1 MSGDEVF
8 ALVVSCVIGI
18 LGWRTWL
25 GGLLLLEPLSRK
37 PATQFLGW
45 LSPLAAA
52 GALYFVLARWSS
64 HDVRDNPVYIFFY
77 LAMGFGWAGLWN
89 WILPYAAGLSFRDD
103 ALELD
108 NNAAAIGISGGL
120 VGAALAFAGA
130 NIGDGPGW
138 WVVVFCALLSTGTML
153 ILWIIGAWITR
164 VQEFISIDRDTAAGW
179 RTAGYFIG
187 AGLILGRAVAG
198 DWHSTQQTVMDFL
211 ARGWPVLI
219 LWAVALALDKISKP
233 TPQRPSPNAILLGA
247 LPCLLMTGMGIG
259 DVILQ
264 GAW

>member
-8 ALVVSCVIGI
+8 ALIVSCIIG
-18 LGWRTWL
+18 LVGWRTWL

-37 PATQFLGW
+37 LATQFLGW
-45 LSPLAAA
+45 GSPLVAA

-64 HDVRDNPVYIFFY
+64 HDVRDNPTYIFFY

-89 WILPYAAGLSFRDD
+89 WILPYAGLSFRDD
-103 ALELD
+103 ALEL
-108 NNAAAIGISGGL
+108 NNDAAGIAISGSL
-120 VGAALAFAGA
+120 LGATLAFAGA

-138 WVVVFCALLSTGTML
+138 WVVVFCAMLSTGLML
-153 ILWIIGAWITR
+153 VLWIIGAKLTR
-164 VQEFISIDRDTAAGW
+164 VHEFITIDRDTASGW
-179 RTAGYFIG
+179 RAAGYFIG

-198 DWHSTQQTVMDFL
+198 DWHSTQQTVIDFL

-219 LWAVALALDKISKP
+219 LWAVAFCFDKISKP
-233 TPQRPSPNAILLGA
+233 TPQRPALNPVLFGA
-247 LPCLLMTGMGIG
+247 LPSLLLMGMGVGNVLI
-259 DVILQ
+259 Q